1 MAFYKTV
8 TLSGGES
15 CRVRQLSLFELDN
28 KARQI
33 IGPYKY
39 SILLATGQVV
49 ESEYDLRALEA
60 IPVKPDK
67 PALEIE
73 NGSPEWYQL
82 QEYETYLAAM
92 AHEQTRIESYE
103 GYVNDI
109 AEYIL
114 SRCVEDSSVILND
127 DDWQKVYQAALVP
140 QLTEE
145 GISDTLRVTFPG
157 YIWQPGD
164 FGRVAIGST
173 GQGQDGGHQNVG
185 A

>member
-1 MAFYKTV
+1 MAVFKTV

-28 KARQI
+28 KAREI
-33 IGPYKY
+33 IGPYRY
-39 SILLATGQVV
+39 SILLATGQIV
-49 ESEYDLRALEA
+49 ESEYDLRAIETPP
-60 IPVKPDK
+60 IKPEK

-73 NGSPEWYQL
+73 NGSSEWYQL
-82 QEYETYLAAM
+82 QEYETYLAAL
-92 AHEQTRIESYE
+92 AHEQARIESYE

-114 SRCVEDSSVILND
+114 SRCVEDNSLILND

-145 GISDTLRVTFPG
+145 GIADTLRVTFPG
-157 YIWQPGD
+157 LIWQP
-164 FGRVAIGST
+164 
-173 GQGQDGGHQNVG
+173 
-185 A
+185 